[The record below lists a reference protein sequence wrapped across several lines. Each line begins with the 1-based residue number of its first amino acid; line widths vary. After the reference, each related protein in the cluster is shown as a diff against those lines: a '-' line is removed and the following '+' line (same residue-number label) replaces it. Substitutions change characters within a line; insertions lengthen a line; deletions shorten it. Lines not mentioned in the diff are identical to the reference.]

1 MPILSMSL
9 VYNQLNYASYKIS
22 HIVGRCI
29 KFMMFMFFFQPTSTN
44 RVKNPRPG
52 SWSATAPTS
61 WSSPHSAALL
71 SPAWLPPPRR
81 LPRGARR
88 SPSPAGRAARR
99 HTPTK
104 RAQRGQDGDGM
115 VRMGRDAFF
124 FLHIFSS
131 FFFVMLSYA
140 GVSRWGNW
148 WNLWMGQ
155 ISDFFG
161 GHDGRWEMIRSTK
174 MGRFL
179 EREFRTKSFNM
190 KFKRW

>member
-1 MPILSMSL
+1 MYKVHDVHVFFSTNI
-9 VYNQLNYASYKIS
+9 NQQSKKPTARQLIS
-22 HIVGRCI
+22 HCPDILELPTLCGSSITGLASSASQIASWGSQIAIACGESGSAAHPNKKSPTGAGWRWHGEDGKRCV
-29 KFMMFMFFFQPTSTN
+29 FFSPYFFQ
-44 RVKNPRPG
+44 
-52 SWSATAPTS
+52 
-61 WSSPHSAALL
+61 
-71 SPAWLPPPRR
+71 
-81 LPRGARR
+81 
-88 SPSPAGRAARR
+88 
-99 HTPTK
+99 
-104 RAQRGQDGDGM
+104 
-115 VRMGRDAFF
+115 
-124 FLHIFSS
+124 

-190 KFKRW
+190 KFKR